1 MSPWHSVMLSFVFH
15 WIVFIDVFI
24 CLNYNKYSGDE
35 LHYVTELIMRRV
47 LRKHKYINKGDTRI
61 KIKQKQRN
69 ETKRKKIV
77 EVII

>member
-1 MSPWHSVMLSFVFH
+1 MLSFVFH

-24 CLNYNKYSGDE
+24 CLKYNKYSGDE

-47 LRKHKYINKGDTRI
+47 LIKHKCINKGDTRI

>member
-1 MSPWHSVMLSFVFH
+1 
-15 WIVFIDVFI
+15 
-24 CLNYNKYSGDE
+24 
-35 LHYVTELIMRRV
+35 MRRV

-77 EVII
+77 EVIIKRIARSIGVYEHLNYTIW